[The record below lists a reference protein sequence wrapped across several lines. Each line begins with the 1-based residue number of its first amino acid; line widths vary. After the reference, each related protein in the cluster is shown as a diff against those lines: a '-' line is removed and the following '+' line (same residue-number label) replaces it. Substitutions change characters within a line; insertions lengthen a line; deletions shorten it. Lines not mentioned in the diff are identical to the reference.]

1 MAIDLA
7 TCMFLIA
14 SSEGVAVTDSEKNPS
29 GFVGISLAT
38 KNGFISRAL
47 LGGQNLEQ
55 REKLKGE
62 LDKCSL

>member
-1 MAIDLA
+1 MQAVDLA
-7 TCMFLIA
+7 TCMCLIA
-14 SSEGVAVTDSEKNPS
+14 FAGGAAVPNSERNPS

-55 REKLKGE
+55 KEKL
-62 LDKCSL
+62 